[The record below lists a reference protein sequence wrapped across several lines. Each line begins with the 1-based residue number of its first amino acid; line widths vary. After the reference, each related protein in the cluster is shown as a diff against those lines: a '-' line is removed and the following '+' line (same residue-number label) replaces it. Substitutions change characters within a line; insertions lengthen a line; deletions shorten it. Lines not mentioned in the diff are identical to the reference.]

1 MGRAE
6 VVGGIVLRRCNEA
19 LLCLIVFL
27 AVVAMLKPRV
37 YGFENS
43 EARQRIDD
51 GKVALADAFKKVADA
66 ETAGAN
72 VSVLSGR
79 LNDAADLLDLADVA
93 FTNADFGGAL
103 SKANECVTLT
113 NSVVS
118 DAAEFK
124 DQAMIAMNGQWV
136 TVVFS
141 VFGAAV
147 FSVVLYVLWV
157 WFRRFYNRKV
167 LGLRPEVKS

>member
-1 MGRAE
+1 M
-6 VVGGIVLRRCNEA
+6 RRCNEA

-27 AVVAMLKPRV
+27 AMIAMLTHNV
-37 YGFENS
+37 YCLEDS
-43 EARQRIDD
+43 EARQRIED
-51 GKVALADAFKKVADA
+51 GKIALADVFKKVADA

-79 LNDAADLLDLADVA
+79 LNDAADLLNLAEVA
-93 FTNADFGGAL
+93 YANADFEGAL
-103 SKANECVTLT
+103 GKANECLTLT
-113 NSVVS
+113 NSVAS

-124 DQAMIAMNGQWV
+124 NQATTAMNGQWV

-147 FSVVLYVLWV
+147 FGIVLYVLWV
-157 WFRRFYNRKV
+157 SFRRFYYRKV
-167 LGLRPEVKS
+167 LGLRPEVEG